1 MWAGSASAAWSAFW
15 ASRLVVFGVAAWV
28 AIAGFAANEVSG
40 YPALEHPF
48 GPWPATGSLDLA
60 FSPLARWD
68 ALHYLAIA
76 SEGYS
81 GADPD
86 LPAAERR
93 PAFFPL
99 YPGLVRLLSALGTS
113 PGLMLIAAYAV
124 SLACFLAALTLLH
137 RLVAIELGERY
148 ARPTLMLLAFFPAA
162 LFYGIPYTESLFLL
176 LAVAAFLAARSGH
189 WALAGA
195 ALALASAT
203 RVPGLLL
210 IVPVVLLYLYGPRAD
225 REPAAAR
232 GLRPRYRIGP
242 DAAWILLAPLG
253 LLAFSAYLHFALGDG
268 FAWQSAQQLWG
279 RETID
284 PLSGAWA
291 GMREAARSLADV
303 LSGAYGEPS
312 FGYLHILQLAAVVL
326 AVAGGIGAL
335 RVLPAAYGI
344 WALISLLPILCSQPP
359 DLPFYSAPRFVA
371 VLFPVFIWLAVVC
384 ERRRMTT
391 TVVAL
396 FAAGLA
402 VLTAQFTLWHF
413 VA

>member
-1 MWAGSASAAWSAFW
+1 MWAASAGAAWSAFW

-28 AIAGFAANEVSG
+28 AVVGIVANEVPT

-48 GPWPATGSLDLA
+48 GPWPASGSLDLA

-76 SEGYS
+76 FEGYS
-81 GADPD
+81 GADPE
-86 LPAAERR
+86 LPAADRR

-99 YPGLVRLLSALGTS
+99 YPGLVRLLSGFGAS
-113 PGLMLIAAYAV
+113 PGLVLIAAYAV
-124 SLACFLAALTLLH
+124 SLACFFAALTLLH
-137 RLVAIELGERY
+137 RLVTIELGERY
-148 ARPTLMLLAFFPAA
+148 ARPALMLLAFFPAA
-162 LFYGIPYTESLFLL
+162 LFYGIPFTESLFLL
-176 LAVAAFLAARSGH
+176 LAVAAFLAARSGR
-189 WALAGA
+189 WPLAGT
-195 ALALASAT
+195 ALALAAAT

-210 IVPVVLLYLYGPRAD
+210 VVPVAMLYLYGPRAD
-225 REPAAAR
+225 REPVAAR
-232 GLRPRYRIGP
+232 GLRPRHRIGP

-253 LLAFSAYLHFALGDG
+253 LVAFSVYLHFALGDG
-268 FAWQSAQQLWG
+268 FAWQGAQQLWG

-291 GMREAARSLADV
+291 GTREAAGSLADV
-303 LSGAYGEPS
+303 LSGSYGES
-312 FGYLHILQLAAVVL
+312 SLAYLQILQFAAVAL

-335 RVLPAAYGI
+335 RVLPAAYGT
-344 WALISLLPILCSQPP
+344 WVLISLLPILASQPP
-359 DLPFYSAPRFVA
+359 GLPFYSAPRFVA

-402 VLTAQFTLWHF
+402 ALTVQFTLWHF